1 MLAIFDADAGN
12 FDVAIL
18 IAVIA
23 FIVAGVLAL
32 PGKAAPVKAFA
43 ASVGFF
49 AAAVFALAFLW
60 LTP

>member
-12 FDVAIL
+12 FDVAVL
-18 IAVIA
+18 LAAIA
-23 FIVAGVLAL
+23 FVVAGVLAL
-32 PGKAAPVKAFA
+32 PGKDAPVKAFA

-49 AAAVFALAFLW
+49 AAAVFSFAFPW